1 MKIVWSQAAKKAL
14 TKIDSRYRQRIEAK
28 LAQLNDRSAP
38 QPDIKKISGSVNHF
52 RLRVGDYR
60 IFIIL
65 QDNHHQECIVL
76 DVKRRTTTTYLHEE
90 NMPYGCSD
98 H

>member
-1 MKIVWSQAAKKAL
+1 MKISWSQTAKKAL
-14 TKIDSRYRQRIEAK
+14 AKIDSRYRQRIEAK

-38 QPDIKKISGSVNHF
+38 RLNIKKISGSENRF
-52 RLRVGDYR
+52 RLRIGDYR
-60 IFIIL
+60 IVITL
-65 QDNHHQECIVL
+65 RENPHRECYVL

-98 H
+98 N

>member
-38 QPDIKKISGSVNHF
+38 QPDIKKISGSENRF

-90 NMPYGCSD
+90 DMPYGCSD

>member
-1 MKIVWSQAAKKAL
+1 MEIVWSKVAKKAL
-14 TKIDSRYRQRIEAK
+14 ANIDSRYRQRIEAK

-38 QPDIKKISGSVNHF
+38 QPDIKKISASENRF

-60 IFIIL
+60 IFIRF
-65 QDNHHQECIVL
+65 QDDHHHECYVL
-76 DVKRRTTTTYLHEE
+76 AVKRRTSTTYLHEE

-98 H
+98 N

>member
-1 MKIVWSQAAKKAL
+1 MVIFWSRTAKKAL
-14 TKIDSRYRQRIEAK
+14 AKIDSRYRQRIEAK
-28 LAQLNDRSAP
+28 LARLNDRSAL
-38 QPDIKKISGSVNHF
+38 QPDIKKISASENRF

-60 IFIIL
+60 IFITL

-90 NMPYGCSD
+90 DMPYGCSD